1 MRPFTP
7 FTNHG
12 KCYYKLGKLYV
23 TEKTIFIQLDQV
35 WQGGVSIKKYG
46 ITISVRIIVLNSLRN
61 KYAERNKHFSLQQVK
76 GFYKNREAFFAFC
89 DAILDVNNISHKKQY
104 TMDE

>member
-1 MRPFTP
+1 M
-7 FTNHG
+7 
-12 KCYYKLGKLYV
+12 
-23 TEKTIFIQLDQV
+23 

-61 KYAERNKHFSLQQVK
+61 KYAESNKHFSLQQVK
-76 GFYKNREAFFAFC
+76 DFYKNWEAFFAFC
-89 DAILDVNNISHKKQY
+89 DAILDVNNISHEKQY